1 MLSTCLAVL
10 HIFFFNSQSQPAMYI
25 QYSNSMS
32 SIQMRELRFRNF
44 EYFIDIQESFV
55 TDEALILS
63 VLHFSKTE
71 N

>member
-1 MLSTCLAVL
+1 
-10 HIFFFNSQSQPAMYI
+10 
-25 QYSNSMS
+25 
-32 SIQMRELRFRNF
+32 MRELRFRNV

-55 TDEALILS
+55 PDEALILC